1 MDNILAQIYKHKLI
15 EVRNRKKTLSV
26 PEICAKTKCLNAPR
40 NFYEALKTKND
51 KKELALICEIKRGS
65 PSAGIINKNLNVALT
80 ARNYQEMGATC
91 ISVLTDEKYFYS
103 HDNFLIEAKN
113 SCSLPILR
121 KDFMVDSYQIYESKM
136 LGADCILLIVA
147 MLDDKKLQE
156 LEQVALDIGLS
167 VLVEIHNYQEL
178 ERALKLK
185 SKLIGINNRDLKTLK
200 IDLNTTLELKKF
212 IPNDRV
218 LVCESGIKS
227 SAEIDNFRTQG
238 VNCFLI
244 GEFFMRGGKIN

>member
-1 MDNILAQIYKHKLI
+1 MNILEEIYQHKIL
-15 EVRNRKKTLSV
+15 EVRNRKKKISV
-26 PEICAKTKCLNAPR
+26 QEICAKTKCSEAPR

-51 KKELALICEIKRGS
+51 KKELGLICEIKRGS

-80 ARNYQEMGATC
+80 AHNYQKMGATC

-156 LEQVALDIGLS
+156 LEQVALDSGLS
-167 VLVEIHNYQEL
+167 VLIEIHNYQEL

-185 SKLIGINNRDLKTLK
+185 SKLIGINNRDLKTFK
-200 IDLNTTLELKKF
+200 INLNTTLELKKF
-212 IPNDRV
+212 IPNDRI

-227 SAEIDNFRTQG
+227 TQDLDNFRAQE

-244 GEFFMRGGKIN
+244 GEFFMRGGIIN